1 MSRHLAAFFSAWKQ
15 ESESRRANKRKRI
28 ETEFLP
34 AALEIMDTPPRPLGR
49 IVLWTIIAAA
59 ITGLVWASLGEVDVV
74 AVAEGRLTPQ
84 GRLQSVETL
93 ESGVVRAIHVREG
106 QVVTEGQVLIELDA
120 TFTDADA
127 DAARA
132 ELETARLQRRRA
144 LALLAWS
151 DSGEVVWADDIET
164 LTPGIQSAEARLVT
178 ARIREF
184 EARQASQHQRRE
196 AALAARAESRATLT
210 GVQNTLPLV
219 RRQYEDNYALAADG
233 FAPRQR
239 VDELE
244 ERMASLE
251 AQANGEREAIRRATA
266 EAAMVEQDIASAL
279 ESFRANAAGELSE
292 AESIISTR
300 TEILEKAEARAE
312 SQTLTAP
319 VDGIINAINVTTI
332 GEVAEP
338 GEPVITLVPGGGELY
353 VEAYLLNKDIG
364 FVAVGQEVMVKLE
377 AFSFMRYGY
386 LEGIVEHVS
395 PDAIVDE
402 ARGLVYPARVRVVSN
417 GVVVNGV
424 TPVLSA
430 GMAATVEIKTG
441 NRRVIAF
448 ILSPILRGL
457 REAGRER

>member
-1 MSRHLAAFFSAWKQ
+1 
-15 ESESRRANKRKRI
+15 
-28 ETEFLP
+28 
-34 AALEIMDTPPRPLGR
+34 MDTPPRPLGR
-49 IVLWTIIAAA
+49 IILWTIIAAA
-59 ITGLVWASLGEVDVV
+59 IFGLVWASLGKVDVV
-74 AVAEGRLTPQ
+74 AVAEGRLTPE
-84 GRLQSVETL
+84 GRLQAVETL

-106 QVVTEGQVLIELDA
+106 QVVTAGQPLVELDA

-127 DAARA
+127 DAARS

-144 LALLAWS
+144 LALLAWA
-151 DSGEVVWADDIET
+151 DDGTVVWQDELET

-184 EARQASQHQRRE
+184 ETRQASQEQRRE

-219 RRQYEDNYALAADG
+219 RRQYRDNFALAADG

-239 VDELE
+239 VAELE
-244 ERMASLE
+244 ERIASME
-251 AQANGEREAIRRATA
+251 AQANAEQQAIRRSTA

-292 AESIISTR
+292 AESIIATR

-312 SQTLTAP
+312 LQTLTAP

-338 GEPVITLVPGGGELY
+338 GEPIITLVPGGGALY
-353 VEAYLLNKDIG
+353 VEAYLLNKDVG
-364 FVAVGQEVMVKLE
+364 FVTIDQEVMVKLE

-386 LEGIVEHVS
+386 LDGVVEHIS
-395 PDAIVDE
+395 PDAIVDQN
-402 ARGLVYPARVRVVSN
+402 RGLVYPARIRILE
-417 GVVVNGV
+417 NGV
-424 TPVLSA
+424 TVNGEAAVLSA

-441 NRRVIAF
+441 ERRVIAF
-448 ILSPILRGL
+448 ILSPVLRGL